1 MHIKKNRVV
10 QLMLWILVILLG
22 LGTRRYGEYMP
33 QVIAVYGGD
42 VLWALMVYE
51 GFGFLCNRASTG
63 KLFIFTL
70 IFSYMIELSQL
81 YQAPWIMSVRRTT
94 FGALILGHGF
104 LWSDLVCYT
113 IGAILGVLIEK
124 YILLRRAN

>member
-1 MHIKKNRVV
+1 MHIKRSRAV
-10 QLMLWILVILLG
+10 QFMLWILVILLG
-22 LGTRRYGEYMP
+22 LGTRWYGEYIP

-51 GFGFLCNRASTG
+51 GFGFLCSRVSTG
-63 KLFIFTL
+63 KLFIYTL
-70 IFSYMIELSQL
+70 MFSYMIELSQL
-81 YQAPWIMSVRRTT
+81 YQAPWIISMRGTIL
-94 FGALILGHGF
+94 GALILGHGF